1 MCKSKLFWLGALLQ
15 PKIVI
20 SRLEQF
26 IVLLFA
32 GIIFLACGIYGGLIF
47 IGVLFA
53 VALPISVIFPTACYE
68 LASSNSY
75 KRLYV
80 MVFHV
85 DFTLLKRIN
94 PDKFKDFSIIRVI
107 AADELGK
114 CTVTVKALPVNEF
127 QTFAVERR
135 FFLACDEGN
144 FWTAY
149 GVEYPEGKL
158 MGVPYPQLLQIYSAT
173 FAYGENGKIV
183 INLFSEDDIISLSC
197 DEAICSFGT
206 GGFIKIDHSYSVF
219 SPINDPKSAS
229 ELDDT
234 PCNKYILIKDDNKYK
249 LFAYVRFCN
258 CYKVYSVRAPRISV
272 RYNNKYRELVYDKTK
287 GYKMLNF

>member
-94 PDKFKDFSIIRVI
+94 PDKYKDFSIIRVI

-149 GVEYPEGKL
+149 GVEYPNGKL
-158 MGVPYPQLLQIYSAT
+158 MGVPYPQLLQIHSAT

-183 INLFSEDDIISLSC
+183 INLFSEDDIISLSG

-206 GGFIKIDHSYSVF
+206 GSFIRIDPSNSVF
-219 SPINDPKSAS
+219 TPIDDPKSTT

-234 PCNKYILIKDDNKYK
+234 PCNKYILIKDDNKYR
-249 LFAYVRFCN
+249 LFAYVRSGN
-258 CYKVYSVRAPRISV
+258 CYRVYSVRAPRISV
-272 RYNNKYRELVYDKTK
+272 RYDNKYRELVYDKVK
-287 GYKMLNF
+287 GYRMLNC

>member
-1 MCKSKLFWLGALLQ
+1 MCKSKLFWLGALLR

-20 SRLEQF
+20 SRLETF
-26 IVLLFA
+26 LVLFVA
-32 GIIFLACGIYGGLIF
+32 GIVFLAFSMYELLIV

-53 VALPISVIFPTACYE
+53 VAFPISVITPTSHYE
-68 LASSNSY
+68 LATPNSY
-75 KRLYV
+75 NRLYI

-85 DFTLLKRIN
+85 DFALFKRIN
-94 PDKFKDFSIIRVI
+94 PDKYKDFSIIRVLAI
-107 AADELGK
+107 DEFGK
-114 CTVTVKALPVNEF
+114 RTVTVKALPVNEF
-127 QTFAVERR
+127 QTFTVERR

-149 GVEYPEGKL
+149 GVNYPNGKL
-158 MGVPYPQLLQIYSAT
+158 MGVPYPQLLQIHTAT

-183 INLFSEDDIISLSC
+183 INLFSEDDIVSLSG

-219 SPINDPKSAS
+219 TPINDPKNAS

-234 PCNKYILIKDDNKYK
+234 PCNKYILIKDDNKYR
-249 LFAYVRFCN
+249 LFAYVRSGN
-258 CYKVYSVRAPRISV
+258 CYRVYSVRAPRISV
-272 RYNNKYRELVYDKTK
+272 RYDNKYRELVYDKVK
-287 GYKMLNF
+287 GYRMLNY